1 MGGFSVYGLGILLT
15 LEDKVS
21 DKIGGVSNSLQN
33 LSTKAMSL
41 NYMGKSLMNTGKALL
56 TPVVGLSKEVVRVS
70 SDAEKA
76 RITLGA
82 LYGSAEAGAKK
93 YNEIVEYAAK
103 TPFEINEL
111 RDASLQ
117 FKTLGVELVGTGSE
131 VTSTSGKTRQ
141 FMEILGDMGAGL
153 SGVARN
159 GFKDVTYAVREFV
172 TEGNKL
178 SFLRRLGVDIDA
190 VLTKAGKTVGNTVEE
205 RLKNMADLA
214 EILHFYDPAT
224 GEGLTSKMFGT
235 WSQVIS
241 NMDDLWTMFCLGIGD
256 TAVGIF
262 ENDEFGNT
270 VFAGFK
276 RTLDKVQ
283 QVLTKMN
290 LGSFGEAIG
299 KGLYS
304 IMQPLDVIA
313 SKLVDVVGF
322 VIDLVSQHPNIAKYA
337 LLLPTIAGAL
347 FLISGAALVAKSS
360 MMVFGYGLGVV
371 ISMIPKALLLAG
383 LFAVIKTAWTKD
395 IGGIRTRL
403 TGFVNTVNTSFSK
416 AKEILALS
424 TDDMIKS
431 YNDLVEQYSKTGDF
445 GAGLTAGII
454 RTAKLW
460 GAFVDFWN
468 DSTLSQ
474 ENLKILNEMGLMP
487 VFEKI
492 ATWTEKFKAFFKGVT
507 EGFSEM
513 ANAVGDFVNSIMTK
527 FFPALET
534 GNGQGL
540 FDSITG
546 KFNGGDMSDIQNMG
560 KNAMKLLPT
569 VLGLIKIA
577 KIIRKHNR
585 SGGTGGG
592 IAGLLSRILGG
603 RNTDTPDGGAGGG
616 ILGSLRR
623 IGGTLA
629 SLNPVQILKGL
640 GNLSIILIGL
650 GALTMVIG
658 GIASI
663 SPATFVKGALAI
675 AALGLVLMPISSP
688 TFDTAL
694 NSISRLSRFKYTTFL
709 KGIKNLSVIF
719 GAMSLMTMV
728 IGGIVGISPAA
739 FIAGGIAVTAM
750 GFMFS
755 AIGNPVFMRSITRLQ
770 EIAKIKTMDI
780 VKGMANLGIIFG
792 AMTALFMILG
802 AVAMIP
808 FNIGRVAGI
817 ALVLGELGLIGM
829 ALSYFAGIASGM
841 QVKDVAV
848 GVANMAIAL
857 GAMSAVFGLLAWIST
872 FNFDVGRV
880 SSIVDVLMELGKV
893 GTALTL
899 LSGVIGAVEIATGG
913 IAVGAIAAGLAT
925 IGVVLVAMSG
935 IMWLVNKITGNLD
948 VGRLDTVMTAI
959 LKVGAIGTALSVL
972 AGISGVMLAPAI
984 LGLLTIG
991 IVVEGIAALATQF
1004 AKLEAKAD
1012 KIQSGLNVMATIGQ
1026 GIGKAIGS
1034 FIGGIGEGVS
1044 NSLPVIGE
1052 NISSFIASISTV
1064 PVPSEG
1070 QQSIGDF
1077 LSSLGEGLLK
1087 ITAGNILSAFTGGN
1101 SLSKIGEELNGFATS
1116 AKTAFDT
1123 FDAYPD
1129 SGIEKAPKI
1138 IESIKGIG
1146 AYSFKTGGLAQLFT
1160 GEVGLANIGSELSSF
1175 STSAKTAFD
1184 NFAEFSDKGIEKLPK
1199 IFEAMKGIGD
1209 YDFKTGGLAQLITGG
1224 TDIGKIGSQ
1233 LRSFSNSAKTAF
1245 DTFAEFSDNGIAK
1258 LPRIFEAMKG
1268 LSNYD
1273 FKSGGLAQ
1281 LITGGTDISK
1291 LGKKLDKFAHSA
1303 QSAFNCFSEYPSDG
1317 ISKLPRIFSA
1327 IRNIGEINV
1336 ASYDSLPDVGK
1347 KLDSFA
1353 HNAQSA
1359 FNCFSE
1365 FTAEGFSN
1373 VTTMTN
1379 VLQNLSTVLNGSF
1392 IPSVD
1397 TVSSSLSTL
1406 SSTLVIVSAD
1416 FTLLYTSSIMAGT
1429 GVLIAGNMIVSGMA
1443 MIVSVSTAG
1452 VVSIILSFTL
1462 LGQGVLNSALVVT
1475 AGMMLMYTGVQSGC
1489 NLIIVA
1495 IASMC
1500 ATVRSQLASLASSGY
1515 SYGSQLSSSIAAGI
1529 SANSGAIRAAVQS
1542 AISSAVASATIN
1554 IPSVKV
1560 GHNALGTSNWAGGLT
1575 EINERGGEIVDL
1587 PRGTRIYP
1595 HDDSVTMAFDEGM
1608 RTAIDSM
1615 RGNSND
1621 NRQYDNS
1628 VYFSAGSIVVQVAS
1642 ASEAEA
1648 ERFAELVMKKIE
1660 KKKRRKAIATYAY

>member
-21 DKIGGVSNSLQN
+21 DKLGGVGNSLQN

-56 TPVVGLSKEVVRVS
+56 SPIVGLSKEVVRVS

-82 LYGSAEAGAKK
+82 LYGSAESGAKK
-93 YNEIVEYAAK
+93 YSEIVEYAAK
-103 TPFEINEL
+103 TPFEITEL

-117 FKTLGVELVGTGSE
+117 FKTLGVELIGAGSE

-141 FMEILGDMGAGL
+141 FMDILGDMGAGL

-214 EILHFYDPAT
+214 EILHF
-224 GEGLTSKMFGT
+224 EGLTDKMFGT

-241 NMDDLWTMFCLGIGD
+241 NMDDLWTMFCLGVGD

-270 VFAGFK
+270 VFGGFK

-283 QVLTKMN
+283 QVLKKIN
-290 LGSFGEAIG
+290 LVSFGEAVG

-322 VIDLVSQHPNIAKYA
+322 VIDLISQHPNIAKYA

-347 FLISGAALVAKSS
+347 FLVAGAALVAKSS

-445 GAGLTAGII
+445 GAGLTASII

-527 FFPALET
+527 FFPTLET

-560 KNAMKLLPT
+560 KNAMKLVPT
-569 VLGLIKIA
+569 VLGLIQIA
-577 KIIRKHNR
+577 KLIRKHNR
-585 SGGTGGG
+585 AGGTGGG
-592 IAGLLSRILGG
+592 LSGLLSRILGG
-603 RNTDTPDGGAGGG
+603 RNPDNPDGGNGSG

-623 IGGTLA
+623 IGSTLA
-629 SLNPVQILKGL
+629 SLNPMQILRGL
-640 GNLSIILIGL
+640 GNLAIILVGL
-650 GALTMVIG
+650 GAIAMIIG
-658 GIASI
+658 GMASI
-663 SPATFVKGALAI
+663 SPSAMLGGALAI
-675 AALGLVLMPISSP
+675 AGLSLALIPISSP
-688 TFDTAL
+688 SFDTAL
-694 NSISRLSRFKYTTFL
+694 NSLSRMARFKPKTFL
-709 KGIKNLSVIF
+709 KGIGNLAIIF
-719 GAMSLMTMV
+719 GALSLMTMA
-728 IGGIVGISPAA
+728 IGAIVGISPAA

-750 GFMFS
+750 GTLFT
-755 AIGNPVFMRSITRLQ
+755 AIGSPAFTSALTKLQ
-770 EIAKIKTMDI
+770 GLAKIKPTTI
-780 VKGMANLGIIFG
+780 LKGLANLGIIFG
-792 AMTALFMILG
+792 AMTALFMIIG

-808 FNIGRVAGI
+808 FDIGRVAGI
-817 ALVLGELGLIGM
+817 TLVLGELGLIGM
-829 ALSYFAGIASGM
+829 ALSYFALAASKLK
-841 QVKDVAV
+841 VSDVAI

-857 GAMSAVFGLLAWIST
+857 GAMTAVFSLLAWIST
-872 FNFDVGRV
+872 FNFNVSKV
-880 SSIVDVLMELGKV
+880 SSIVGVLMELGKV
-893 GTALTL
+893 GTALTVMA
-899 LSGVIGAVEIATGG
+899 GIIGAIEILTGG
-913 IAVGAIAAGLAT
+913 IAVGAVAAGLGT
-925 IGVVLVAMSG
+925 IAVVLVAMSG
-935 IMWLVNKITGNLD
+935 IMLLINSMTKNLD

-972 AGISGVMLAPAI
+972 SGISGVMLAPAI
-984 LGLLTIG
+984 LGLATIG
-991 IVVEGIAALATQF
+991 IVVEGIAALAQQF
-1004 AKLEAKAD
+1004 ARLEAKAD
-1012 KIQSGLNVMATIGQ
+1012 KIQSGLNVMSTLGN

-1044 NSLPVIGE
+1044 NSLPKIGE
-1052 NISSFIASISTV
+1052 NISTFMDSIATIKT
-1064 PVPSEG
+1064 PSEG
-1070 QQSIGDF
+1070 EQGIGEF
-1077 LSSLGEGLLK
+1077 LSSLADGLLK
-1087 ITAGNILSAFTGGN
+1087 LTANDILS
-1101 SLSKIGEELNGFATS
+1101 
-1116 AKTAFDT
+1116 
-1123 FDAYPD
+1123 
-1129 SGIEKAPKI
+1129 
-1138 IESIKGIG
+1138 
-1146 AYSFKTGGLAQLFT
+1146 
-1160 GEVGLANIGSELSSF
+1160 
-1175 STSAKTAFD
+1175 
-1184 NFAEFSDKGIEKLPK
+1184 
-1199 IFEAMKGIGD
+1199 IF
-1209 YDFKTGGLAQLITGG
+1209 TGG
-1224 TDIGKIGSQ
+1224 TDFAGTAEGLNQ
-1233 LRSFSNSAKTAF
+1233 LAGAKTFFDFCAGYDGAAF
-1245 DTFAEFSDNGIAK
+1245 NNANLFFESLANISNIPNVGGIGQMFSGTNDFSGTANGLNQLANTQPFFDFCSNLQPIAFENAKNFFKSLADISNIPNVGGIGQVFSGTNDFSGTAEGLNKLAESKTFFDFVSTLDVGAFEK
-1258 LPRIFEAMKG
+1258 TKQLFEALSQIGEAFPNTGGVAQWFSGENDISGVGTKLKQFGTDTSAFFKSVSNLKVGNLNSLWDSVKKAGEVAGTDVSGLENIGTKLSNFMTNASNFFTQSATVDTSG
-1268 LSNYD
+1268 LSNVSTALSD
-1273 FKSGGLAQ
+1273 FFTVINGVVVTGIEGLNSS
-1281 LITGGTDISK
+1281 IS
-1291 LGKKLDKFAHSA
+1291 
-1303 QSAFNCFSEYPSDG
+1303 
-1317 ISKLPRIFSA
+1317 
-1327 IRNIGEINV
+1327 
-1336 ASYDSLPDVGK
+1336 SLV
-1347 KLDSFA
+1347 
-1353 HNAQSA
+1353 
-1359 FNCFSE
+1359 
-1365 FTAEGFSN
+1365 
-1373 VTTMTN
+1373 
-1379 VLQNLSTVLNGSF
+1379 
-1392 IPSVD
+1392 
-1397 TVSSSLSTL
+1397 SSLS
-1406 SSTLVIVSAD
+1406 SVNSQ
-1416 FTLLYTSSIMAGT
+1416 LLIMG
-1429 GVLIAGNMIVSGMA
+1429 SGFITVGYYA
-1443 MIVSVSTAG
+1443 ITAG
-1452 VVSIILSFTL
+1452 GMVVVSLTMMATTSVATTSIIILSFTQ
-1462 LGQGVLNSALVVT
+1462 LGQGILDSALVVT
-1475 AGMMLMYTGVQSGC
+1475 AGMMLMYAGVQSGC
-1489 NLIIVA
+1489 NLIIAA

-1500 ATVRSQLASLASSGY
+1500 STVRSQLASLASSGY

-1529 SANSGAIRAAVQS
+1529 SANSGAIRSAVQS
-1542 AISSAVASATIN
+1542 AISSAVSSATIN
-1554 IPSVKV
+1554 IPSVKI

-1608 RTAIDSM
+1608 RTAIDGM

-1628 VYFSAGSIVVQVAS
+1628 VYFSAGSIVVQVAN

-1660 KKKRRKAIATYAY
+1660 MKKRRKAIATYAY

>member
-21 DKIGGVSNSLQN
+21 DKLGGVGKSLQS

-56 TPVVGLSKEVVRVS
+56 SPVVGLSKEIVRVG

-76 RITLGA
+76 RVTLGA

-214 EILHFYDPAT
+214 EILNFYNAET

-256 TAVGIF
+256 TAVGLF
-262 ENDEFGNT
+262 ENDKFGNT

-290 LGSFGEAIG
+290 LGSFGESIG

-322 VIDLVSQHPNIAKYA
+322 VIDLVAQHPNIAKYA
-337 LLLPTIAGAL
+337 LLLPTVAGAL

-383 LFAVIKTAWTKD
+383 LFAVIKTAWTRD

-445 GAGLTAGII
+445 GAGLTASII

-527 FFPALET
+527 FFPTLET

-560 KNAMKLLPT
+560 KNAMKLVPT
-569 VLGLIKIA
+569 VLGLIQIA
-577 KIIRKHNR
+577 KLIRKHNR
-585 SGGTGGG
+585 AGGTGGG
-592 IAGLLSRILGG
+592 LSGLLSRILGG
-603 RNTDTPDGGAGGG
+603 RNPDNPDGGNGSG

-629 SLNPVQILKGL
+629 SLNPMQILRGL
-640 GNLSIILIGL
+640 GNLAIILVGL
-650 GALTMVIG
+650 GAIAMIIG
-658 GIASI
+658 GMASI
-663 SPATFVKGALAI
+663 SPSAMLGGALAI
-675 AALGLVLMPISSP
+675 AGLSLALIPISSP
-688 TFDTAL
+688 SFDTAL
-694 NSISRLSRFKYTTFL
+694 NSLSRMARFKPKTFL
-709 KGIKNLSVIF
+709 KGIGNLAIIF
-719 GAMSLMTMV
+719 GALSIMTMA
-728 IGGIVGISPAA
+728 IGAIVGISPAA
-739 FIAGGIAVTAM
+739 FIAGGIAVTAI
-750 GFMFS
+750 GTLFT
-755 AIGNPVFMRSITRLQ
+755 AIGSPAFTAALTKLQ
-770 EIAKIKTMDI
+770 GLAKIKPTTI
-780 VKGMANLGIIFG
+780 LKGLANLGIIFG
-792 AMTALFMILG
+792 AMTALFMIIG

-808 FNIGRVAGI
+808 FDIGRVAGI
-817 ALVLGELGLIGM
+817 TLVLGELGLIGM
-829 ALSYFAGIASGM
+829 ALSYFALAASKLK
-841 QVKDVAV
+841 VSDVAL

-857 GAMSAVFGLLAWIST
+857 GAMTAVFSLLAWIST
-872 FNFDVGRV
+872 FNFNVSKV
-880 SSIVDVLMELGKV
+880 SSIVGVLMELGKV
-893 GTALTL
+893 GTALTVMA
-899 LSGVIGAVEIATGG
+899 GIIGAIEILTGG
-913 IAVGAIAAGLAT
+913 IAVGAIAAGLGTLA
-925 IGVVLVAMSG
+925 VVLAGMSG
-935 IMWLVNKITGNLD
+935 IMLLVNAMTGSIDIANLD
-948 VGRLDTVMTAI
+948 LVMNMI
-959 LKVGAIGTALSVL
+959 LKVGAIGGALTVIS
-972 AGISGVMLAPAI
+972 AISGAMIAPA
-984 LGLLTIG
+984 L
-991 IVVEGIAALATQF
+991 VGIASIGLVVTGLTGLAIIFSKFQS
-1004 AKLEAKAD
+1004 KAD
-1012 KIQSGLNVMATIGQ
+1012 QIQSGLDLMSTIGK
-1026 GIGKAIGS
+1026 GLGKAIGS

-1044 NSLPVIGE
+1044 NSLPKIGE
-1052 NISSFIASISTV
+1052 NISTFMDSIATIKT
-1064 PVPSEG
+1064 P
-1070 QQSIGDF
+1070 QSGEQGIGEF
-1077 LSSLGEGLLK
+1077 LSSLADGLLK
-1087 ITAGNILSAFTGGN
+1087 LTANDILS
-1101 SLSKIGEELNGFATS
+1101 
-1116 AKTAFDT
+1116 
-1123 FDAYPD
+1123 
-1129 SGIEKAPKI
+1129 
-1138 IESIKGIG
+1138 
-1146 AYSFKTGGLAQLFT
+1146 
-1160 GEVGLANIGSELSSF
+1160 
-1175 STSAKTAFD
+1175 
-1184 NFAEFSDKGIEKLPK
+1184 
-1199 IFEAMKGIGD
+1199 IF
-1209 YDFKTGGLAQLITGG
+1209 TGG
-1224 TDIGKIGSQ
+1224 TDFAGTAEGLNQ
-1233 LRSFSNSAKTAF
+1233 LAGAKTFFDFCAGYDGAAF
-1245 DTFAEFSDNGIAK
+1245 NNANLFFESLANISNIPNVGGIGQMFSGTNDFSGTANGLNQLANTQPFFDFCSNLQPIAFENAKNFFKSLADISNIPNVGGIGQVFSGTNDFSGTAEGLNKLAESKTFFDFVSTLDVGAFEK
-1258 LPRIFEAMKG
+1258 TKQLFEALSQIGEAFPNTGGVAQWFSGENDISGVGTKLKQFGTDTSAFFKSVSNLKVGNLNSLWDSVKKAGEVAGTDVSGLENIGTKLSNFMTNASNFFTQSATVDTSG
-1268 LSNYD
+1268 LSNVSTALSD
-1273 FKSGGLAQ
+1273 FFSVINGVVVTGIEGLNSS
-1281 LITGGTDISK
+1281 IS
-1291 LGKKLDKFAHSA
+1291 
-1303 QSAFNCFSEYPSDG
+1303 
-1317 ISKLPRIFSA
+1317 
-1327 IRNIGEINV
+1327 
-1336 ASYDSLPDVGK
+1336 SLV
-1347 KLDSFA
+1347 
-1353 HNAQSA
+1353 
-1359 FNCFSE
+1359 
-1365 FTAEGFSN
+1365 
-1373 VTTMTN
+1373 
-1379 VLQNLSTVLNGSF
+1379 
-1392 IPSVD
+1392 
-1397 TVSSSLSTL
+1397 SSLS
-1406 SSTLVIVSAD
+1406 SVNAQ
-1416 FTLLYTSSIMAGT
+1416 LLIMG
-1429 GVLIAGNMIVSGMA
+1429 SGFITVGSYA
-1443 MIVSVSTAG
+1443 ITAG
-1452 VVSIILSFTL
+1452 GMVVVSLTMMATTSVATTSIIILSFTQ
-1462 LGQGVLNSALVVT
+1462 LGQGILDSALVVT
-1475 AGMMLMYTGVQSGC
+1475 AGMMLMYMGVQSGC
-1489 NLIIVA
+1489 SLIIAA

-1500 ATVRSQLASLASSGY
+1500 STVRSQLSSLASSGY

-1529 SANSGAIRAAVQS
+1529 SANSGAIRSAVQS

>member
-21 DKIGGVSNSLQN
+21 DKLGGVGNSLQN
-33 LSTKAMSL
+33 LSIKAMSL

-56 TPVVGLSKEVVRVS
+56 SPIVGLSKEVVRVS

-76 RITLGA
+76 RVTLGA
-82 LYGSAEAGAKK
+82 LYGSAESGAKK
-93 YNEIVEYAAK
+93 YSEIVEYAAK
-103 TPFEINEL
+103 TPFEITEL

-117 FKTLGVELVGTGSE
+117 FKTLGVELIGAGSE

-141 FMEILGDMGAGL
+141 FMDILGDMGAGL

-214 EILHFYDPAT
+214 EILHF
-224 GEGLTSKMFGT
+224 EGLTDKMFGT

-241 NMDDLWTMFCLGIGD
+241 NMDDLWTMFCLGVGD

-270 VFAGFK
+270 VFGGFK

-283 QVLTKMN
+283 QVLKKIN
-290 LGSFGEAIG
+290 LVSFGEAVG

-347 FLISGAALVAKSS
+347 FLVAGAALVAQSS

-513 ANAVGDFVNSIMTK
+513 ANAVGDFVNNIMTK
-527 FFPALET
+527 FFPTLET

-540 FDSITG
+540 FDAVTG
-546 KFNGGDMSDIQNMG
+546 KFNGGDLSGVENMG
-560 KNAMKLLPT
+560 KTAMKLLPT

-577 KIIRKHNR
+577 KLIHKHNN
-585 SGGTGGG
+585 SGRNGGG
-592 IAGLLSRILGG
+592 ITGLLSRILGG
-603 RNTDTPDGGAGGG
+603 RGNNPDGGDTGGM
-616 ILGSLRR
+616 ISSLRKL
-623 IGGTLA
+623 GNTLA
-629 SLNPVQILKGL
+629 SLNPMQILRGLVNLGIIMTAFMGLSTIFGGFVNLFGVGTIGKG
-640 GNLSIILIGL
+640 
-650 GALTMVIG
+650 
-658 GIASI
+658 
-663 SPATFVKGALAI
+663 I
-675 AALGLVLMPISSP
+675 AALG
-688 TFDTAL
+688 AL
-694 NSISRLSRFKYTTFL
+694 SVAMLPLGTPAFNTLINTLQRLARFKVKTL
-709 KGIKNLSVIF
+709 GKGILNLGVIV
-719 GAMSLMTMV
+719 GGIAAISAISLSLMAIPLAFMDVGTMYAMV
-728 IGGIVGISPAA
+728 GVLSLMGALGVALAYFSGIVGNIPVTTVLLGLANMA
-739 FIAGGIAVTAM
+739 IMIGG
-750 GFMFS
+750 
-755 AIGNPVFMRSITRLQ
+755 
-770 EIAKIKTMDI
+770 
-780 VKGMANLGIIFG
+780 
-792 AMTALFMILG
+792 MTALFMILG

-808 FNIGRVAGI
+808 FDIGRVAQITLILGMLGI
-817 ALVLGELGLIGM
+817 IGTALALFAGIVGVIPVPVVALGLANMAIMLGGLALLYMILGAVSLIPFDIGRIAKLVMVIGLIGTVGT
-829 ALSYFAGIASGM
+829 ALSLFAGIAG
-841 QVKDVAV
+841 
-848 GVANMAIAL
+848 IL
-857 GAMSAVFGLLAWIST
+857 PTTL
-872 FNFDVGRV
+872 
-880 SSIVDVLMELGKV
+880 VLK
-893 GTALTL
+893 
-899 LSGVIGAVEIATGG
+899 G
-913 IAVGAIAAGLAT
+913 IANISLALAGF
-925 IGVVLVAMSG
+925 G
-935 IMWLVNKITGNLD
+935 
-948 VGRLDTVMTAI
+948 
-959 LKVGAIGTALSVL
+959 VL
-972 AGISGVMLAPAI
+972 AYAFSYATKYADQIEQGCEIISK
-984 LGLLTIG
+984 
-991 IVVEGIAALATQF
+991 IA
-1004 AKLEAKAD
+1004 
-1012 KIQSGLNVMATIGQ
+1012 G
-1026 GIGKAIGS
+1026 GIGKAVGS
-1034 FIGGIGEGVS
+1034 LVGGLLEGVT
-1044 NSLPVIGE
+1044 NSLPKVGE
-1052 NISSFIASISTV
+1052 NLAGFVTNLNPLISLAKNKDAT
-1064 PVPSEG
+1064 
-1070 QQSIGDF
+1070 QIGTF
-1077 LSSLGEGLLK
+1077 FKSLGDGLLALTK
-1087 ITAGNILSAFTGGN
+1087 NDILSF
-1101 SLSKIGEELNGFATS
+1101 F
-1116 AKTAFDT
+1116 
-1123 FDAYPD
+1123 
-1129 SGIEKAPKI
+1129 
-1138 IESIKGIG
+1138 
-1146 AYSFKTGGLAQLFT
+1146 
-1160 GEVGLANIGSELSSF
+1160 
-1175 STSAKTAFD
+1175 
-1184 NFAEFSDKGIEKLPK
+1184 
-1199 IFEAMKGIGD
+1199 
-1209 YDFKTGGLAQLITGG
+1209 TGG
-1224 TDIGKIGSQ
+1224 TDFVSLAEDLSGFATALVPFFAEVAKVDDSGLSKAPAMFKSLEGINNQAFMSGGVNDWWNGSIDLTNLGTQLSNFAGAIAPFFNAVAGINESAFTKAESMFKSLEGINKQAFMSGGVNDWWNGKIDLTNLGS
-1233 LRSFSNSAKTAF
+1233 
-1245 DTFAEFSDNGIAK
+1245 
-1258 LPRIFEAMKG
+1258 M
-1268 LSNYD
+1268 LSNFASSAGTFWTTVATWD
-1273 FKSGGLAQ
+1273 ESAFSKAESMFTALKGINDQAFMSGGVNDFWNGSIDLS
-1281 LITGGTDISK
+1281 G
-1291 LGKKLDKFAHSA
+1291 LGKMLSNFATNASIFFQKVQA
-1303 QSAFNCFSEYPSDG
+1303 FENPERISMIFNALKDVSNLNGVQSGN
-1317 ISKLPRIFSA
+1317 LPTL
-1327 IRNIGEINV
+1327 G
-1336 ASYDSLPDVGK
+1336 
-1347 KLDSFA
+1347 
-1353 HNAQSA
+1353 
-1359 FNCFSE
+1359 
-1365 FTAEGFSN
+1365 T
-1373 VTTMTN
+1373 
-1379 VLQNLSTVLNGSF
+1379 NLSTFMSNASSF
-1392 IPSVD
+1392 FTKAKTVD
-1397 TVSSSLSTL
+1397 TSGLTAMATALQEFFNIINSVVITGLTNLSGSITSVVSSLS
-1406 SSTLVIVSAD
+1406 SVNAQ
-1416 FTLLYTSSIMAGT
+1416 LLIMG
-1429 GVLIAGNMIVSGMA
+1429 SGFITVGSYA
-1443 MIVSVSTAG
+1443 ITAG
-1452 VVSIILSFTL
+1452 GMVVVSLTMMATTSVATTSIIILSFTQ
-1462 LGQGVLNSALVVT
+1462 LGQGIFDSALVVT
-1475 AGMMLMYTGVQSGC
+1475 AGMMLMYMGVYSGC
-1489 NLIIVA
+1489 SLIIAA

-1500 ATVRSQLASLASSGY
+1500 STVRSQLSSLASSGY

-1529 SANSGAIRAAVQS
+1529 SANSGVIRAAVQS
-1542 AISSAVASATIN
+1542 AISSAVSSATIN
-1554 IPSVKV
+1554 IPSVKI

-1628 VYFSAGSIVVQVAS
+1628 VYFSAGSIVVQVAN

-1660 KKKRRKAIATYAY
+1660 MKKRRKAIATYAY

>member
-21 DKIGGVSNSLQN
+21 DKLGGVGNSLQK

-56 TPVVGLSKEVVRVS
+56 SPVVGLSKEIVRVG

-76 RITLGA
+76 RVTLGA

-214 EILHFYDPAT
+214 EILHF
-224 GEGLTSKMFGT
+224 EGLTSKMFGT

-241 NMDDLWTMFCLGIGD
+241 NMDDLWTMFCLGISD

-283 QVLTKMN
+283 QILTKIN
-290 LGSFGEAIG
+290 LGSFGESIG

-322 VIDLVSQHPNIAKYA
+322 VIYLVAQHPNIAKYA
-337 LLLPTIAGAL
+337 LLLPAVAGAL
-347 FLISGAALVAKSS
+347 FLISGAALVAKGSI
-360 MMVFGYGLGVV
+360 MVFGYGLGVV

-454 RTAKLW
+454 RTAKIW

-474 ENLKILNEMGLMP
+474 ENLKILNEMGIMP
-487 VFEKI
+487 MFEKI

-513 ANAVGDFVNSIMTK
+513 ANAVGDFVDSIMTK
-527 FFPALET
+527 FFPTLET
-534 GNGQGL
+534 GNGKGL

-560 KNAMKLLPT
+560 KNAMKLMPT

-592 IAGLLSRILGG
+592 LSGLLSRILGG
-603 RNTDTPDGGAGGG
+603 RNPDNPDNPDGGNGSG

-629 SLNPVQILKGL
+629 SLNPMQILRGL
-640 GNLSIILIGL
+640 GNLSIILVGL
-650 GALTMVIG
+650 GAIAMVIG
-658 GIASI
+658 GMARI
-663 SPATFVKGALAI
+663 SPSAMLGGALAI
-675 AALGLVLMPISSP
+675 AGLSLALIPISSP
-688 TFDTAL
+688 SFDTAL
-694 NSISRLSRFKYTTFL
+694 NSLSRMARFKPKTFL
-709 KGIKNLSVIF
+709 KGIGNLAVILGSLSV
-719 GAMSLMTMV
+719 MTMLM
-728 IGGIVGISPAA
+728 GAFVGISPAA
-739 FIAGGIAVTAM
+739 FIAGGVAITAM
-750 GFMFS
+750 GFMFT
-755 AIGNPVFMRSITRLQ
+755 AIGNPVFISAIKQLQ
-770 EIAKIKTMDI
+770 VLAKIDTKEILRGLAKLGLVLGSLAVLFMVIGAVSMIPFNYGRIAQMVLVMGLIGAVGAALAGLGDI
-780 VKGMANLGIIFG
+780 VGHFSASHTIGGFMAMGAALL
-792 AMTALFMILG
+792 AMTGLFVILG
-802 AVAMIP
+802 AVSLIP
-808 FNIGRVAGI
+808 FDYGRI
-817 ALVLGELGLIGM
+817 AKLSLVLGLLGAVGLALIAFSAVAGLI
-829 ALSYFAGIASGM
+829 ALAGGGLGAAAIIAGILAMGL
-841 QVKDVAV
+841 VLTR
-848 GVANMAIAL
+848 MADLMVSI
-857 GAMSAVFGLLAWIST
+857 
-872 FNFDVGRV
+872 GRMT
-880 SSIVDVLMELGKV
+880 S
-893 GTALTL
+893 
-899 LSGVIGAVEIATGG
+899 
-913 IAVGAIAAGLAT
+913 
-925 IGVVLVAMSG
+925 
-935 IMWLVNKITGNLD
+935 NLD
-948 VGRLDTVMTAI
+948 VGKLDTVMTAI

-972 AGISGVMLAPAI
+972 SGISGVMLAPAI
-984 LGLLTIG
+984 LGLATIG
-991 IVVEGIAALATQF
+991 IVVEGIVALAQQF

-1012 KIQSGLNVMATIGQ
+1012 KIQSGLNVMSMLGN

-1034 FIGGIGEGVS
+1034 FIGGIGEGIS
-1044 NSLPVIGE
+1044 NSLPAIGQ
-1052 NISSFIASISTV
+1052 NISTFMDSIATIKT
-1064 PVPSEG
+1064 PSEG
-1070 QQSIGDF
+1070 EQGIGEF
-1077 LSSLGEGLLK
+1077 LSSLADGLLK
-1087 ITAGNILSAFTGGN
+1087 LTANDILSIFTGGTDFAGTAKGLN
-1101 SLSKIGEELNGFATS
+1101 QLAGAKTFFDFCAGYDGVAFSNANLFFESLANISNIPNVGGIGQMFSGNNDFSGTANGLNQLANTKPFFDFCSNLQPVAFENAKNFFKSLADISNIPNVGGIGQVFSGTNDFSGTTEGLNKLAESKTFFDFVSTLDVGAFEKTKQLFKALSKIGE
-1116 AKTAFDT
+1116 AFPNTGGVAQWFSGENDISGVGTKLKQFGTDT
-1123 FDAYPD
+1123 FVFFRSVSNLKVGNLNSLWD
-1129 SGIEKAPKI
+1129 SVKKA
-1138 IESIKGIG
+1138 
-1146 AYSFKTGGLAQLFT
+1146 
-1160 GEVGLANIGSELSSF
+1160 GEVAVTDVSGLENIGTKLSNFMTNASNF
-1175 STSAKTAFD
+1175 FTQSATVDTS
-1184 NFAEFSDKGIEKLPK
+1184 
-1199 IFEAMKGIGD
+1199 
-1209 YDFKTGGLAQLITGG
+1209 
-1224 TDIGKIGSQ
+1224 
-1233 LRSFSNSAKTAF
+1233 
-1245 DTFAEFSDNGIAK
+1245 
-1258 LPRIFEAMKG
+1258 G
-1268 LSNYD
+1268 LSNVSTALSD
-1273 FKSGGLAQ
+1273 FFTVINGVVVTGIEGLNSS
-1281 LITGGTDISK
+1281 IS
-1291 LGKKLDKFAHSA
+1291 
-1303 QSAFNCFSEYPSDG
+1303 
-1317 ISKLPRIFSA
+1317 
-1327 IRNIGEINV
+1327 
-1336 ASYDSLPDVGK
+1336 SLV
-1347 KLDSFA
+1347 
-1353 HNAQSA
+1353 
-1359 FNCFSE
+1359 
-1365 FTAEGFSN
+1365 
-1373 VTTMTN
+1373 
-1379 VLQNLSTVLNGSF
+1379 
-1392 IPSVD
+1392 
-1397 TVSSSLSTL
+1397 SSLS
-1406 SSTLVIVSAD
+1406 SVNAQ
-1416 FTLLYTSSIMAGT
+1416 LLIMG
-1429 GVLIAGNMIVSGMA
+1429 SGFITVGSYA
-1443 MIVSVSTAG
+1443 ITAG
-1452 VVSIILSFTL
+1452 GMVVVSLTMMATTSVATTSIIILSFTRL
-1462 LGQGVLNSALVVT
+1462 SQGIFNSSLKVT
-1475 AGMMLMYTGVQSGC
+1475 AGMMLMYIGIQSGC

-1500 ATVRSQLASLASSGY
+1500 STVRSQLSSLASSGY

-1529 SANSGAIRAAVQS
+1529 SANSGAIKSAVQR
-1542 AISSAVASATIN
+1542 AISSAVSSATIN
-1554 IPSVKV
+1554 IPSVKI

-1608 RTAIDSM
+1608 RTAIDSL

-1628 VYFSAGSIVVQVAS
+1628 VYFSAGSIVVQVAN

-1660 KKKRRKAIATYAY
+1660 RKKRRKALATYQY

>member
-21 DKIGGVSNSLQN
+21 DKLGGVGKSLQS

-56 TPVVGLSKEVVRVS
+56 SPIVGLSKEIVRVG

-76 RITLGA
+76 RVTLGA

-117 FKTLGVELVGTGSE
+117 FKTLGVELVGAGSE

-214 EILHFYDPAT
+214 EILNFYNAET

-256 TAVGIF
+256 TAVGLF
-262 ENDEFGNT
+262 ENDKFGNT

-290 LGSFGEAIG
+290 LGSFGESIG

-322 VIDLVSQHPNIAKYA
+322 VIDLISQHPNIAKYA

-347 FLISGAALVAKSS
+347 FLVAGAALVAKSS

-445 GAGLTAGII
+445 GAGLTASII

-527 FFPALET
+527 FFPTLET

-560 KNAMKLLPT
+560 KNAMKLMPT

-603 RNTDTPDGGAGGG
+603 RNPDNPDGGAGGG

-623 IGGTLA
+623 LGGTLA
-629 SLNPVQILKGL
+629 SLNPMQVLRGL
-640 GNLSIILIGL
+640 GNLAIILVGL
-650 GALTMVIG
+650 GAIAMVIG
-658 GIASI
+658 GMARI
-663 SPATFVKGALAI
+663 SPSAMFGGALAI
-675 AALGLVLMPISSP
+675 AALSLALIPISSP
-688 TFDTAL
+688 TFDTAIS
-694 NSISRLSRFKYTTFL
+694 SISRMSRFKDTTFK
-709 KGIKNLSVIF
+709 KGLKNLAVILGSLSV
-719 GAMSLMTMV
+719 MTML
-728 IGGIVGISPAA
+728 IGAFVGISPAA
-739 FIAGGIAVTAM
+739 FIAGGIAITAM
-750 GFMFS
+750 GFMFT
-755 AIGNPVFMRSITRLQ
+755 AIGNPAFIGAIKQLQ
-770 EIAKIKTMDI
+770 VLAKIDTMEILRGLAKLGLVLGSLAVLFMVIGAVSMIPFNYGRIAQMVLVIGLIGAVGAALAGLGDI
-780 VKGMANLGIIFG
+780 VGHFSASHTIGGFMAMGAALL
-792 AMTALFMILG
+792 AMTGLFVILG
-802 AVAMIP
+802 AVSLIP
-808 FNIGRVAGI
+808 FDYGRI
-817 ALVLGELGLIGM
+817 AKLSLVLGLLGAVGLALIAFSAVAGLI
-829 ALSYFAGIASGM
+829 ALAGGGFGAAAIIAGILAMGL
-841 QVKDVAV
+841 VLTC
-848 GVANMAIAL
+848 MADLMVSI
-857 GAMSAVFGLLAWIST
+857 
-872 FNFDVGRV
+872 GRMT
-880 SSIVDVLMELGKV
+880 S
-893 GTALTL
+893 
-899 LSGVIGAVEIATGG
+899 
-913 IAVGAIAAGLAT
+913 
-925 IGVVLVAMSG
+925 
-935 IMWLVNKITGNLD
+935 NLD

-972 AGISGVMLAPAI
+972 SGISGVMLAPAI
-984 LGLLTIG
+984 LGLATIG
-991 IVVEGIAALATQF
+991 IVVEGIAALAQQF

-1012 KIQSGLNVMATIGQ
+1012 KIQSGLNVMSMLGN

-1044 NSLPVIGE
+1044 NSLPKIGE
-1052 NISSFIASISTV
+1052 NISTFMDSIATIKT
-1064 PVPSEG
+1064 PQAGEQG
-1070 QQSIGDF
+1070 IGEF
-1077 LSSLGEGLLK
+1077 LSSLADGLLK
-1087 ITAGNILSAFTGGN
+1087 LTANDILS
-1101 SLSKIGEELNGFATS
+1101 
-1116 AKTAFDT
+1116 
-1123 FDAYPD
+1123 
-1129 SGIEKAPKI
+1129 
-1138 IESIKGIG
+1138 
-1146 AYSFKTGGLAQLFT
+1146 
-1160 GEVGLANIGSELSSF
+1160 
-1175 STSAKTAFD
+1175 
-1184 NFAEFSDKGIEKLPK
+1184 
-1199 IFEAMKGIGD
+1199 IF
-1209 YDFKTGGLAQLITGG
+1209 TGG
-1224 TDIGKIGSQ
+1224 TDFAGTAEGLNQ
-1233 LRSFSNSAKTAF
+1233 LAGAKTFFDFCAGYDGAAF
-1245 DTFAEFSDNGIAK
+1245 NNANLFFESLANISNIPNVGGIGQMFSGTNDFSGTANGLNQLANTQPFFDFCSNLQPIAFENAKNFFKSLADISNIPNVGGIGQVFSGTNDFSGTTEGLNKLAESKTFFDFVSTLDVGAFEK
-1258 LPRIFEAMKG
+1258 TKQLFEALSQIGEAFPNTGGVAQWFSGENDISGVGTKLKQFGTDTSAFFKSVSNLKVGNLNSLWDSVKKAGEVAGTDVSGLENIGTKLSNFMTNASNFFTQSATVDTSG
-1268 LSNYD
+1268 LSN
-1273 FKSGGLAQ
+1273 
-1281 LITGGTDISK
+1281 
-1291 LGKKLDKFAHSA
+1291 
-1303 QSAFNCFSEYPSDG
+1303 
-1317 ISKLPRIFSA
+1317 
-1327 IRNIGEINV
+1327 
-1336 ASYDSLPDVGK
+1336 
-1347 KLDSFA
+1347 
-1353 HNAQSA
+1353 
-1359 FNCFSE
+1359 
-1365 FTAEGFSN
+1365 
-1373 VTTMTN
+1373 
-1379 VLQNLSTVLNGSF
+1379 
-1392 IPSVD
+1392 
-1397 TVSSSLSTL
+1397 
-1406 SSTLVIVSAD
+1406 
-1416 FTLLYTSSIMAGT
+1416 
-1429 GVLIAGNMIVSGMA
+1429 
-1443 MIVSVSTAG
+1443 VSTALSDFFSVING
-1452 VVSIILSFTL
+1452 VVVTGIEGLNSSISSLVGSLSSVNAQLLIMGSGFITVGSYAITAGGMVVVSLTMMAVTSVATTSIIIMSFTQ

-1475 AGMMLMYTGVQSGC
+1475 AGMMLMYMGVYSGC
-1489 NLIIVA
+1489 SLIIAA

-1500 ATVRSQLASLASSGY
+1500 STVRSQLASLASSGY

-1628 VYFSAGSIVVQVAS
+1628 VYFSAGSIVVQVAN

>member
-70 SDAEKA
+70 NDAEKA

-93 YNEIVEYAAK
+93 YNEIVEYATK

-117 FKTLGVELVGTGSE
+117 FKTLGIELIGTGSE

-190 VLTKAGKTVGNTVEE
+190 VLTKAGKKVGNTVEE

-214 EILHFYDPAT
+214 EILRFYDPAT

-235 WSQVIS
+235 WSQVVS
-241 NMDDLWTMFCLGIGD
+241 NMDDLWAMFCLGIGD

-383 LFAVIKTAWTKD
+383 LFAVIKTSWDKD

-416 AKEILALS
+416 AKEILAMS
-424 TDDMIKS
+424 SEDMTKT
-431 YNDLVEQYSKTGDF
+431 YNDLVLKFSETGDF

-468 DSTLSQ
+468 DSKLSQ
-474 ENLKILNEMGLMP
+474 ENLKILQDMGLMP
-487 VFEKI
+487 IFEKI
-492 ATWTEKFKAFFKGVT
+492 AMWTSRFKAFFKGVT

-513 ANAVGDFVNSIMTK
+513 VNSIGDTVKNLLSK
-527 FFPALET
+527 FMPSLNT
-534 GNGQGL
+534 GKGQGL
-540 FDSITG
+540 FSMITG
-546 KFNGGDMSDIQNMG
+546 EFNSGDMSDIQNMG
-560 KNAMKLLPT
+560 KIAMKLLPT
-569 VLGLIKIA
+569 ALGLIKIA
-577 KIIRKHNR
+577 KLIHKHSQTGSR
-585 SGGTGGG
+585 GGG
-592 IAGLLSRILGG
+592 LSGLLGRILGG
-603 RNTDTPDGGAGGG
+603 NNSGSRRGGNFITTLRRLGNIPVKAVSKGIFNLGIILAGIAGVATVIGG
-616 ILGSLRR
+616 IANLVGIETLG
-623 IGGTLA
+623 
-629 SLNPVQILKGL
+629 KGV
-640 GNLSIILIGL
+640 IGL
-650 GALTMVIG
+650 GALSLAMLPLGT
-658 GIASI
+658 
-663 SPATFVKGALAI
+663 PAFRMLMTNLENLSKMRVKDVG
-675 AALGLVLMPISSP
+675 
-688 TFDTAL
+688 
-694 NSISRLSRFKYTTFL
+694 
-709 KGIKNLSVIF
+709 KGIL
-719 GAMSLMTMV
+719 
-728 IGGIVGISPAA
+728 
-739 FIAGGIAVTAM
+739 
-750 GFMFS
+750 
-755 AIGNPVFMRSITRLQ
+755 
-770 EIAKIKTMDI
+770 
-780 VKGMANLGIIFG
+780 NLGII
-792 AMTALFMILG
+792 MIGLS
-802 AVAMIP
+802 AISA
-808 FNIGRVAGI
+808 I
-817 ALVLGELGLIGM
+817 ALSIMALPLKNMSVGTMYALVGVLGLMGIIGYALTKFSDSISGVSTTKVLAGLR
-829 ALSYFAGIASGM
+829 
-841 QVKDVAV
+841 
-848 GVANMAIAL
+848 NMAIMLGGMAVIYMAL
-857 GAMSAVFGLLAWIST
+857 GAISLLP
-872 FNFDVGRV
+872 FDVGRV
-880 SSIVDVLMELGKV
+880 AQISLVLGLLGAVGYALLQMEKKVNRLKPTSILKGLRNMAIMLGGVAALYMVLGAVSLIPFDIGRV
-893 GTALTL
+893 FQLTL
-899 LSGVIGAVEIATGG
+899 LIGVIGLVGAGLAGLAGLIGNIPLNVLVKGMAGIAIAIGVMAGIIAAFGALSRIDGFDELISDGGKSLSNLFFQIGNVVGSLVSGLGVGLTSGLPQIGSNIAGFVANLNPLFSMAKDENSSKIGEFFKSLGSGLLELTKSDFLSMFTGGTDWGKLATDLCGFAEDMLPFFQKVSTFPEDGLAKGEQFFKSLSNISKIPNSGG
-913 IAVGAIAAGLAT
+913 IAQWFSGLNDFEGTADGLNKLAETKPFFDFVAGLDEQCFINAPKFFEAIDGISSLPNAGGWAQKLTGLNDFGGVTEGLNSLVATKPFFDMVAQIEDHAFTNAQRYFTALDGISELPNVGGLASMFGENDFTGTTDGLIALSTTKSFFDMCSQISDTAFTNAVKLFDTLKDLKAPSKNKFKDLGDIATKLQTFSSKVSGFFKDVTSLNVDNIPKMVDGITRIQELTGLNFDNLGT
-925 IGVVLVAMSG
+925 IGTNISDFV
-935 IMWLVNKITGNLD
+935 TNL
-948 VGRLDTVMTAI
+948 
-959 LKVGAIGTALSVL
+959 GTALSDI
-972 AGISGVMLAPAI
+972 AG
-984 LGLLTIG
+984 
-991 IVVEGIAALATQF
+991 
-1004 AKLEAKAD
+1004 AD
-1012 KIQSGLNVMATIGQ
+1012 VSGLNVVAQSLQDFFNTINSVVAV
-1026 GIGKAIGS
+1026 GISNVGTSIQSLVGS
-1034 FIGGIGEGVS
+1034 LYSVGSYIYI
-1044 NSLPVIGE
+1044 
-1052 NISSFIASISTV
+1052 
-1064 PVPSEG
+1064 
-1070 QQSIGDF
+1070 
-1077 LSSLGEGLLK
+1077 LG
-1087 ITAGNILSAFTGGN
+1087 
-1101 SLSKIGEELNGFATS
+1101 
-1116 AKTAFDT
+1116 
-1123 FDAYPD
+1123 
-1129 SGIEKAPKI
+1129 
-1138 IESIKGIG
+1138 
-1146 AYSFKTGGLAQLFT
+1146 YSFMEL
-1160 GEVGLANIGSELSSF
+1160 GSY
-1175 STSAKTAFD
+1175 A
-1184 NFAEFSDKGIEKLPK
+1184 
-1199 IFEAMKGIGD
+1199 
-1209 YDFKTGGLAQLITGG
+1209 IT
-1224 TDIGKIGSQ
+1224 
-1233 LRSFSNSAKTAF
+1233 
-1245 DTFAEFSDNGIAK
+1245 
-1258 LPRIFEAMKG
+1258 
-1268 LSNYD
+1268 
-1273 FKSGGLAQ
+1273 SGGLV
-1281 LITGGTDISK
+1281 ITACG
-1291 LGKKLDKFAHSA
+1291 
-1303 QSAFNCFSEYPSDG
+1303 
-1317 ISKLPRIFSA
+1317 
-1327 IRNIGEINV
+1327 
-1336 ASYDSLPDVGK
+1336 
-1347 KLDSFA
+1347 
-1353 HNAQSA
+1353 
-1359 FNCFSE
+1359 
-1365 FTAEGFSN
+1365 
-1373 VTTMTN
+1373 
-1379 VLQNLSTVLNGSF
+1379 
-1392 IPSVD
+1392 
-1397 TVSSSLSTL
+1397 
-1406 SSTLVIVSAD
+1406 
-1416 FTLLYTSSIMAGT
+1416 
-1429 GVLIAGNMIVSGMA
+1429 MIITGMA
-1443 MIVSVSTAG
+1443 MLTSVSTSS
-1452 VVSIILSFTL
+1452 VVLIIYSFTQ

-1475 AGMMLMYTGVQSGC
+1475 AGMMLMYAGVQSGC
-1489 NLIIVA
+1489 NLIIAA

-1500 ATVRSQLASLASSGY
+1500 STVRSQLASLASSGY

-1660 KKKRRKAIATYAY
+1660 NKKRRKAIATYAY